1 MLYRCY
7 TLRVPAQRA
16 REIPVYYK
24 VRIPAL
30 KPDAMI
36 ESEVGGG
43 NRKVLGGVVFRKKSE
58 EGGRVLMTGCKYRFG
73 P

>member
-1 MLYRCY
+1 
-7 TLRVPAQRA
+7 
-16 REIPVYYK
+16 VYYK